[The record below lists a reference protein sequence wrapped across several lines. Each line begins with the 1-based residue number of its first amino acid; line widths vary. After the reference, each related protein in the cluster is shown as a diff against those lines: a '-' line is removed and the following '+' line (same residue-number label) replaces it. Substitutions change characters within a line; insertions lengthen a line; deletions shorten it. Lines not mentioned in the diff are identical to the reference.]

1 MSTFA
6 WIIAAS
12 IGGGVLSVLGAGLL
26 ALNSGSQRYIGAMVS
41 YAIGALLGAV
51 FLDILP
57 EAIKTCTL
65 VGSGVGSVRNIVLAD
80 GGTVSERLE
89 MAHNQ
94 SVFAYSI
101 TANTA
106 LPVEN
111 YFACVTL
118 ADGANGSTDVVWAS
132 NWTAKGATEA
142 EIKPMLEG
150 LYTALLDGIA
160 KAG

>member
-1 MSTFA
+1 MPYNVEVKKNVALSRAKIFA
-6 WIIAAS
+6 ALTDF
-12 IGGGVLSVLGAGLL
+12 GGVAK
-26 ALNSGSQRYIGAMVS
+26 
-41 YAIGALLGAV
+41 
-51 FLDILP
+51 ILP

>member
-1 MSTFA
+1 MPYNVEVKKNVALSRAKIFA
-6 WIIAAS
+6 ALTDF
-12 IGGGVLSVLGAGLL
+12 GGVAK
-26 ALNSGSQRYIGAMVS
+26 
-41 YAIGALLGAV
+41 
-51 FLDILP
+51 ILP

-89 MAHNQ
+89 MAHNE

-132 NWTAKGATEA
+132 NWTAKGAPDA

>member
-1 MSTFA
+1 MPYNVEVKKNVALSRAKIFA
-6 WIIAAS
+6 ALTDF
-12 IGGGVLSVLGAGLL
+12 GGVAK
-26 ALNSGSQRYIGAMVS
+26 
-41 YAIGALLGAV
+41 
-51 FLDILP
+51 ILP
-57 EAIKTCTL
+57 EAVKTCTL

>member
-1 MSTFA
+1 MPYNVEVKKNVALPRAKIFA
-6 WIIAAS
+6 ALTDF
-12 IGGGVLSVLGAGLL
+12 GGVAK
-26 ALNSGSQRYIGAMVS
+26 
-41 YAIGALLGAV
+41 
-51 FLDILP
+51 ILP
-57 EAIKTCTL
+57 EAIKSCTL
-65 VGSGVGSVRNIVLAD
+65 VGSGVGSVRDIVLAD

-132 NWTAKGATEA
+132 NWTAKGAPESD
-142 EIKPMLEG
+142 IKPMLEG

>member
-1 MSTFA
+1 MSYNVQVKKNLALPRAKVFA
-6 WIIAAS
+6 ALTDF
-12 IGGGVLSVLGAGLL
+12 GGVAKILP
-26 ALNSGSQRYIGAMVS
+26 
-41 YAIGALLGAV
+41 GALKSC
-51 FLDILP
+51 
-57 EAIKTCTL
+57 EL
-65 VGSGVGSVRNIVLAD
+65 VGSGIGSVRHIVLGD
-80 GGTVSERLE
+80 GGKVSERLE
-89 MAHNQ
+89 LAHDN

-101 TANTA
+101 IENNA

-118 ADGANGSTDVVWAS
+118 ADDGKGGTDATWSS

-142 EIKPMLEG
+142 EIVPMLEG

>member
-1 MSTFA
+1 MPYNVEVKKNVALSRAKIFA
-6 WIIAAS
+6 ALTDF
-12 IGGGVLSVLGAGLL
+12 GGVAK
-26 ALNSGSQRYIGAMVS
+26 
-41 YAIGALLGAV
+41 
-51 FLDILP
+51 ILP
-57 EAIKTCTL
+57 EAIKSCTL

-132 NWTAKGATEA
+132 NWTAKGAPESD
-142 EIKPMLEG
+142 IKPMLEG

>member
-1 MSTFA
+1 MPYNVEVKKNVALPRAKIFA
-6 WIIAAS
+6 ALTDF
-12 IGGGVLSVLGAGLL
+12 GGVAK
-26 ALNSGSQRYIGAMVS
+26 
-41 YAIGALLGAV
+41 
-51 FLDILP
+51 ILP
-57 EAIKTCTL
+57 EAIKSCTL

-132 NWTAKGATEA
+132 NWTAKGAPESD
-142 EIKPMLEG
+142 IKPMLEG

>member
-1 MSTFA
+1 MPYNVEVKKNVALSRAKIFA
-6 WIIAAS
+6 ALTDF
-12 IGGGVLSVLGAGLL
+12 GGVAK
-26 ALNSGSQRYIGAMVS
+26 
-41 YAIGALLGAV
+41 
-51 FLDILP
+51 ILP

-111 YFACVTL
+111 YFACVTPGRWRQWQHRCGVGQQL
-118 ADGANGSTDVVWAS
+118 DRQGRDGRGDQADA
-132 NWTAKGATEA
+132 
-142 EIKPMLEG
+142 
-150 LYTALLDGIA
+150 
-160 KAG
+160 

>member
-1 MSTFA
+1 MPYNVEVKKNVALSRAKIFA
-6 WIIAAS
+6 ALTDF
-12 IGGGVLSVLGAGLL
+12 GGVAK
-26 ALNSGSQRYIGAMVS
+26 
-41 YAIGALLGAV
+41 
-51 FLDILP
+51 ILP

-132 NWTAKGATEA
+132 NWTAKGATDA

>member
-1 MSTFA
+1 MPYNVEVKKNVALSRAKVFA
-6 WIIAAS
+6 ALTDF
-12 IGGGVLSVLGAGLL
+12 GGVAK
-26 ALNSGSQRYIGAMVS
+26 
-41 YAIGALLGAV
+41 
-51 FLDILP
+51 ILP
-57 EAIKTCTL
+57 EAIKSCNL

-132 NWTAKGATEA
+132 NWTAKGAPESD
-142 EIKPMLEG
+142 IKPMLEG